1 MCGCI
6 QLGNRIYDVRRDSLL
21 LRYLSDQEAASDMET
36 CCDISVKINLPVHL
50 KDQQDRSIYHR
61 WPNLGSGGF
70 HESFFAVP
78 IRNEQTSLFHVSCG
92 TVMYIDSHSH
102 GSSSTMVVTGK
113 LQDLEIMWQ
122 CVWNLEEN
130 DISTSGFCQ
139 IQDMIYFYRCIF

>member
-1 MCGCI
+1 M
-6 QLGNRIYDVRRDSLL
+6 RRDSLP
-21 LRYLSDQEAASDMET
+21 LRYLSVQEAAGDMET

-61 WPNLGSGGF
+61 WPTLGRGGF
-70 HESFFAVP
+70 HESFFAFL
-78 IRNEQTSLFHVSCG
+78 ILNEKTSLFHVSCG
-92 TVMYIDSHSH
+92 TVMYTDSHPH
-102 GSSSTMVVTGK
+102 GSSNTMVVTGK
-113 LQDLEIMWQ
+113 LQDLEIMCQ